1 MILKSG
7 RLILRPVRP
16 EDHAGLHALF
26 TQPGVRRFVFDDEII
41 SSEQTTEIIRTS
53 VELFRTQQF
62 GLWLAERRGDVL
74 AAADFVGWGGCG
86 TSATRPNSSFASTSF
101 SHVQCVFVGP
111 WRAQGEAV
119 RVARDAR
126 PVAAPCTA
134 CPPRGAQP
142 VPAHRLSPAYRT
154 PDATLNLPWRAPM
167 LIFTLLFITLFIPAV
182 ANAQPTP
189 PGFSTY
195 LVGMMTRGEA
205 NSDAGPSAGELQK
218 AHLANLNAMWEEGL
232 LLASGPIGD
241 TGPLRGL
248 LVFTASDRARI
259 EQRIAADPLVKAGR
273 LRVGLT
279 RWMGPSD
286 MGAGYRN
293 WAADNPGKPDPMRTY
308 QLVLM
313 RVAPKALPMTP
324 DEQRAHLMHMD
335 AMVKAGHLVTAGPM
349 LEPGEL
355 AGLFVFA
362 TDAAEADRLAASD
375 PAVKSG
381 KMVVERHPWLVAE
394 GVLPK
399 TFKVPVP

>member
-1 MILKSG
+1 MS
-7 RLILRPVRP
+7 RL
-16 EDHAGLHALF
+16 
-26 TQPGVRRFVFDDEII
+26 
-41 SSEQTTEIIRTS
+41 
-53 VELFRTQQF
+53 
-62 GLWLAERRGDVL
+62 
-74 AAADFVGWGGCG
+74 
-86 TSATRPNSSFASTSF
+86 
-101 SHVQCVFVGP
+101 
-111 WRAQGEAV
+111 
-119 RVARDAR
+119 
-126 PVAAPCTA
+126 
-134 CPPRGAQP
+134 
-142 VPAHRLSPAYRT
+142 
-154 PDATLNLPWRAPM
+154 
-167 LIFTLLFITLFIPAV
+167 TLLFITFFIPIV
-182 ANAQPTP
+182 ASAQPTP

-195 LVGMMTRGEA
+195 IVGMMTRGEA
-205 NSDAGPSAGELQK
+205 DLAAGTSAGELQK

-241 TGPLRGL
+241 NGPLRGL
-248 LVFTASDRARI
+248 LIFMASDRAGI
-259 EQRIAADPLVKAGR
+259 EQRIAEDPLVKAGR
-273 LRVGLT
+273 LQVGLT

-286 MGAGYRN
+286 IGAGYKT
-293 WAADNPGKPDPMRTY
+293 WAAENPGTPDQMRTY

-362 TDAAEADRLAASD
+362 TDAAEADRLAGSD

-381 KMVVERHPWLVAE
+381 KMVVDRHPWLVAE